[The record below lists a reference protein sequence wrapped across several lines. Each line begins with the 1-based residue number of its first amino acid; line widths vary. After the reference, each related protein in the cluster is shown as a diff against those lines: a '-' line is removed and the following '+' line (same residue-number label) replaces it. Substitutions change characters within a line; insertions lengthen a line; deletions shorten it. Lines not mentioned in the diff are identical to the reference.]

1 MAWPCGERRKRRFGR
16 RDKVM
21 ERGKLTLETNRISGL
36 IRIDAAGAA
45 DV

>member
-1 MAWPCGERRKRRFGR
+1 MAERLGEGWKRRFGR

-21 ERGKLTLETNRISGL
+21 ERVKLALETDRISGL